1 MSGLLLRCLPIR
13 TSEYLELVDWT
24 GRQLRDG
31 KRSTSHKG
39 ALRVLR
45 SLDSTSQ
52 RRAMQVN
59 AIVSGHWRVVGEA
72 HDLIAVAQ
80 RIGQRW
86 VKVLGSA
93 EKIARPA

>member
-1 MSGLLLRCLPIR
+1 MRCLPIR
-13 TSEYLELVDWT
+13 TSECLELVDWT

-31 KRSTSHKG
+31 KRGASHKG
-39 ALRVLR
+39 TLRVLW

-52 RRAMQVN
+52 RWAMQVN
-59 AIVSGHWRVVGEA
+59 AIVSGYWRVVGEA
-72 HDLIAVAQ
+72 HDLIAVEQ

-86 VKVLGSA
+86 VKGLGSA